1 MAKFALLSSV
11 RVPAISLL
19 AVVVLVV
26 AGGVAG
32 CGSDKKPKILDT
44 ERVERAIQDSIL
56 QKRHL
61 KATVSCPAGIEQKK
75 GVTFR
80 CTATY
85 RGGQNPFV
93 VTVDSSKGAVHYVGV
108 GR

>member
-1 MAKFALLSSV
+1 MAKFALLSRV

-19 AVVVLVV
+19 AILVV

-44 ERVERAIQDSIL
+44 ERVERAIQDSVL

-85 RGGQNPFV
+85 KGGQNPFV
-93 VTVDSSKGAVHYVGV
+93 VTVDSPEGAVHYVGV
-108 GR
+108 GQ